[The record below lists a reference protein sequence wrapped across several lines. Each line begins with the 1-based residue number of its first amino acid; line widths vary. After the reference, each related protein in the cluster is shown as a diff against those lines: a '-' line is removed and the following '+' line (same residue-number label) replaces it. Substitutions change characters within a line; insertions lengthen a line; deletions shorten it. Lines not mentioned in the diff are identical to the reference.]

1 MNNEPNTTKTK
12 KTKKAKIIMDY
23 YKLFNMVE
31 IHRKIVGKPIKVP
44 TIEILIISLGD
55 LLGFFIE

>member
-1 MNNEPNTTKTK
+1 
-12 KTKKAKIIMDY
+12 
-23 YKLFNMVE
+23 MVE